1 MWLTLLQCLWQH
13 LVTREHILNKR
24 AFCTTLHVQLS
35 FNILHLFCP
44 QMLLFFYTLPKVS
57 TLAGSICVSGIPCF
71 ETNTSIRFYMLLIF
85 LLYVICP

>member
-1 MWLTLLQCLWQH
+1 MANIITV
-13 LVTREHILNKR
+13 LVATFGNQGAYFKR

-44 QMLLFFYTLPKVS
+44 QMVLFFFYTLPKVS